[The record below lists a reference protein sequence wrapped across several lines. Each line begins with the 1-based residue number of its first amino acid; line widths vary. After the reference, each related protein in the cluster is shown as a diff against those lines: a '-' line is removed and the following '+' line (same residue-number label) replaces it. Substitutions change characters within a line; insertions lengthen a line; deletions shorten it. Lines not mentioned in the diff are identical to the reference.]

1 MKKRYSLAAAVFA
14 AVLALSATACGART
28 DVGSEPD
35 APSSE
40 ASSTSNT
47 TAAPDPFEVYKQA
60 AEATDARQSGKDSMK
75 MEFSYDMSG
84 VSVTVKATQELI
96 YTGKTLDDEILMNMQ
111 MELMGQ
117 NIINT
122 TYYKDRT
129 AYISALGQKMKGPI
143 LSQEELN
150 EALGLTE
157 DSASDLELTEENF
170 QDATLA
176 DEGDGVQTLTA
187 SLSGDK
193 AVSLSKE
200 LLESMDFASD
210 SVEVDTFSLTMKI
223 RDEAME
229 SIKLDIKV
237 KAPMEMPDINDPTQ
251 TTSTQTEIIISA
263 EMTYSA
269 PGETVTIDPPADLDT
284 YVDMSGTAA

>member
-28 DVGSEPD
+28 DAGSEPD

>member
-28 DVGSEPD
+28 DAGSEPD

-40 ASSTSNT
+40 ASSTPNT

-143 LSQEELN
+143 VSQEELN

-170 QDATLA
+170 QDATFA

>member
-1 MKKRYSLAAAVFA
+1 MYKR
-14 AVLALSATACGART
+14 
-28 DVGSEPD
+28 
-35 APSSE
+35 
-40 ASSTSNT
+40 
-47 TAAPDPFEVYKQA
+47 Q
-60 AEATDARQSGKDSMK
+60 
-75 MEFSYDMSG
+75 
-84 VSVTVKATQELI
+84 
-96 YTGKTLDDEILMNMQ
+96 
-111 MELMGQ
+111 
-117 NIINT
+117 
-122 TYYKDRT
+122 
-129 AYISALGQKMKGPI
+129 
-143 LSQEELN
+143 
-150 EALGLTE
+150 
-157 DSASDLELTEENF
+157 LELTEENF

>member
-28 DVGSEPD
+28 DAGSEPD

-122 TYYKDRT
+122 TYY
-129 AYISALGQKMKGPI
+129 
-143 LSQEELN
+143 
-150 EALGLTE
+150 
-157 DSASDLELTEENF
+157 
-170 QDATLA
+170 
-176 DEGDGVQTLTA
+176 
-187 SLSGDK
+187 
-193 AVSLSKE
+193 
-200 LLESMDFASD
+200 
-210 SVEVDTFSLTMKI
+210 
-223 RDEAME
+223 
-229 SIKLDIKV
+229 
-237 KAPMEMPDINDPTQ
+237 
-251 TTSTQTEIIISA
+251 
-263 EMTYSA
+263 
-269 PGETVTIDPPADLDT
+269 
-284 YVDMSGTAA
+284 